1 MSLEDPSA
9 APAPA
14 QADGPQESAG
24 LTGQLEAMAQEI
36 RRLSLLSIYM
46 ARSGHPGGA
55 MSSAE
60 LFACLYGSELE
71 LTPANIDAADRNR
84 FVLSKGHGA
93 PAHYAAAASAGLID
107 PAECLKLRKLGT
119 KMQGHPHVL
128 DLPWVETST
137 GSLGQGFSNAVGM
150 ALGQRHQKIDA
161 RTYTMLGDGE
171 LQEGQVWEAAMSAA
185 HYKLDNLC
193 AMIDY
198 NKMQSDDTNENIM
211 GLHPLA
217 DKWRAFGWHTL
228 EIDGHDI
235 PAILDAFVLAKTTV
249 DKPTMIIADT
259 VKGHGVSYMAGIPT
273 WHGSVEMTP
282 DDTRLALGEL
292 GLDDATTE
300 KWMNGNVS

>member
-1 MSLEDPSA
+1 MSLDEPV
-9 APAPA
+9 PAPTPA
-14 QADGPQESAG
+14 TSDTARQGAD
-24 LTGQLEAMAQEI
+24 LTERLEAMAQEI
-36 RRLSLLSIYM
+36 RRLSLLAIYV

-60 LFACLYGSELE
+60 LFACLYGNELE
-71 LTPANIDAADRNR
+71 LTPANIEAPDRNR

-93 PAHYAAAASAGLID
+93 PAHYAAAASAGLIE
-107 PAECLKLRKLGT
+107 PAECLKLRKIGT

-150 ALGQRHQKIDA
+150 ALGQRHQKIKA

-171 LQEGQVWEAAMSAA
+171 MQEGQVWEAAMSAA
-185 HYKLDNLC
+185 HYKLGNLC

-211 GLHPLA
+211 GLEPLG

-235 PAILDAFVLAKTTV
+235 RAILQ
-249 DKPTMIIADT
+249 
-259 VKGHGVSYMAGIPT
+259 
-273 WHGSVEMTP
+273 ETP
-282 DDTRLALGEL
+282 FIE
-292 GLDDATTE
+292 
-300 KWMNGNVS
+300 